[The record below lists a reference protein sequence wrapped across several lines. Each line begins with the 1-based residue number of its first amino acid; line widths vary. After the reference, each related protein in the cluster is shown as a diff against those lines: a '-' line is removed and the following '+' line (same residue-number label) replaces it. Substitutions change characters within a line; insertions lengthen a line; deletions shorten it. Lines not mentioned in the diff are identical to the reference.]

1 MKKYYLIIVLICLA
15 QVIDAQTLLAKWS
28 IPTGTFADSLADGG
42 ITGNISTK
50 VLKAVGT
57 TVIDFNKN
65 GYAGKAAQ
73 ATQWDNGN
81 GAKYW
86 QIEVTTTGYTNI
98 KLSSR
103 QQSGNPLTNPGPRD
117 FKLQYKLGTAGTW
130 TDVPSGTIQV
140 LNEWTTSY
148 VNNLVL
154 PAACENVTSVF
165 IRWVMTS
172 NMSDDNTNDVLLTGT
187 SKIDD
192 ILVYGD
198 VSAGIQQEN
207 VNLFNIYP
215 NPVIA
220 GNAINLSIEM
230 PLKSVEI
237 FDITGKS
244 VLFNDIQN
252 IDNNLMIDTRSLKP
266 GMYFMKFNSEGKII
280 SKKII
285 VY

>member
-1 MKKYYLIIVLICLA
+1 MKKYYLIILLMCLT
-15 QVIDAQTLLAKWS
+15 QMLSAQTLLAKWS

-42 ITGNISTK
+42 IVGNISTK

-57 TVIDFNKN
+57 TAIDFSKN
-65 GYAGKAAQ
+65 GYAGTAAQ

-81 GAKYW
+81 GVKYW
-86 QIEVTTTGYTNI
+86 QIEVTTTGYSNI

-130 TDVPSGTIQV
+130 TDIPNGNIKV
-140 LNEWTTSY
+140 LNNWDTSY

-154 PAACENVTSVF
+154 PVACNEAASVF
-165 IRWVMTS
+165 VRWIMRS
-172 NMSDDNTNDVLLTGT
+172 NMSDNNTNDVLTTGT

-198 VSAGIQQEN
+198 VSAGVQQVSN
-207 VNLFNIYP
+207 NSFNIYP
-215 NPVIA
+215 NPLSA
-220 GNAINLSIEM
+220 GNNINISTEM
-230 PLKSVEI
+230 FVNSVEV

-244 VLFNDIQN
+244 VLMNEISN
-252 IDNNLMIDTRSLKP
+252 TINNLMIDIRSLKP
-266 GMYFMKFNSEGKII
+266 GMYFIKVNSEGKVS

-285 VY
+285 IY